1 MTYPGGK
8 NKSGVYQTII
18 NQMPPHRTYIE
29 AFLGGGAIMRMKRPA
44 MASIGIDSDAR
55 AIAEF
60 MNQPDL
66 VSTKLIVA
74 DALVFLANIHFC
86 GDDLVYLDP
95 PYLMST
101 RSSQRPIYRHE
112 FNTEDEHAELL
123 ALIKRLPCMVMISGY
138 YSDLY
143 AEALRGWRT
152 ISYQTVTRGA
162 TVVTEWLWMNYPE
175 PLELHD
181 YRYVGRNF
189 RARERIKRKT
199 NRWKARLAKM
209 NSIERAAMM
218 MAIEELRSPTSLNS
232 TMLDPIAKSDDPR
245 GSSLLAILTY
255 ASPEMGV
262 GARAPTPI
270 NDDGGRHR

>member
-8 NKSGVYQTII
+8 NGSGVYQTII

-29 AFLGGGAIMRMKRPA
+29 AFLGSGAIMRMKRPA

-66 VSTKLIVA
+66 VSTKLILA
-74 DALVFLANIHFC
+74 DALVFLDNSHFC

-112 FNTEDEHAELL
+112 FNTEEDHAELL
-123 ALIKRLPCMVMISGY
+123 ALIKRLPCMVMLSGY

-143 AEALRGWRT
+143 ADALQGWRT
-152 ISYQTVTRGA
+152 LSYQAMTRGGTPA
-162 TVVTEWLWMNYPE
+162 TEWLWMNYPE

-181 YRYVGRNF
+181 YRYLGRNY
-189 RARERIKRKT
+189 RERERVKRKMI
-199 NRWKARLAKM
+199 RWKARLAKM
-209 NSIERAAMM
+209 NSIERHAMM
-218 MAIEELRSPTSLNS
+218 MAIEELRSPTSLS
-232 TMLDPIAKSDDPR
+232 LTMRDLTTKSGDAHVRIAGNG
-245 GSSLLAILTY
+245 GS
-255 ASPEMGV
+255 
-262 GARAPTPI
+262 
-270 NDDGGRHR
+270 GR

>member
-112 FNTEDEHAELL
+112 FNTEEDHAELL
-123 ALIKRLPCMVMISGY
+123 ALIKRLPCMVMLSGY

-143 AEALRGWRT
+143 ADALQGWRT
-152 ISYQTVTRGA
+152 LSYQAMTRGGTPA
-162 TVVTEWLWMNYPE
+162 TEWLWMNYPE

-181 YRYVGRNF
+181 YRYLGVDF
-189 RARERIKRKT
+189 RERERIKRKRE
-199 NRWKARLAKM
+199 RWRARLRRIPA
-209 NSIERAAMM
+209 SERY
-218 MAIEELRSPTSLNS
+218 AILSVLAD
-232 TMLDPIAKSDDPR
+232 LGAPIAGNGD
-245 GSSLLAILTY
+245 A
-255 ASPEMGV
+255 A
-262 GARAPTPI
+262 ATP
-270 NDDGGRHR
+270 